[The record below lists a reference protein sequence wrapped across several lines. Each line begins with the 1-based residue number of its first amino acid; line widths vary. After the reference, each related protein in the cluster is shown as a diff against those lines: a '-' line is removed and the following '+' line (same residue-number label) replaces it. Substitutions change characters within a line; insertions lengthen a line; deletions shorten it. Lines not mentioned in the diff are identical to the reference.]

1 MDEDIGTKIS
11 NIILNFLML
20 NVLLYGLIG
29 NFLCFKIFSSTKLNK
44 YPISIYFR
52 AISIFDSLGLIQAI
66 DFLLN
71 VNFNFYIKKLND
83 TMCKIQN
90 YYVFATAPISP
101 WLMVI
106 VSFDR
111 FINSAFPKRFLFLH
125 KFRTQ
130 FGTILFF
137 ILFNYLLYWFV
148 LWKSSIIEIRG
159 NTFNCII
166 FWFLSDLRLI

>member
-1 MDEDIGTKIS
+1 MI
-11 NIILNFLML
+11 

-29 NFLCFKIFSSTKLNK
+29 NFLCFKIFSSTKLSK

-52 AISIFDSLGLIQAI
+52 AISIFDSLCLIQSI

-83 TMCKIQN
+83 TLCKIQN
-90 YYVFATAPISP
+90 YYVFASAPISP

-111 FINSAFPKRFLFLH
+111 FINSAFPKRFLILH

-130 FGTILFF
+130 IVIVFSIVF
-137 ILFNYLLYWFV
+137 FNYFLYWFV
-148 LWKSSIIEIRG
+148 LWKSSIIEITG
-159 NTFNCII
+159 NRLYCII
-166 FWFLSDLRLI
+166 F